1 MKNLCLVLDIDE
13 TILHYDPKKSKKPP
27 TREPKYIYDADGEL
41 AEIYGLMYG
50 DDELF
55 FRPGFWKFIKYVKSQ
70 NSETASQ
77 KSKRNDSRSDDSI
90 SDESRRNDSRRNDSR
105 RNDSISDDSRSD
117 DSRSDD
123 SRRNGLSPRNET
135 RRNGLSSRNND
146 RILLGIWTF
155 GTRGY
160 LNALRPYLGDSFAFF
175 HTLEDMKEGKLRLD
189 KQLDYVIEK
198 NNMPFNKSLPLP
210 PNIFLVDNRPEN
222 IYHKINR
229 NNGII
234 VESFHGHNPRD
245 TMFQNLQ
252 DICDG
257 LLKTSRM
264 PNQYIKRFNI
274 KGEEIP
280 IACIGFRFDGPY
292 GEPGG
297 LVPIRQRS
305 KSIRKSR
312 SRGGSKPNGDTKP
325 NKRKQNYTKK
335 MK

>member
-13 TILHYDPKKSKKPP
+13 TILHYDPKNSNKPL
-27 TREPKYIYDADGEL
+27 TRGPKYIYDADGEL

-70 NSETASQ
+70 NGETASHN
-77 KSKRNDSRSDDSI
+77 SRSDDSRSDESRRNDSRSDDSI
-90 SDESRRNDSRRNDSR
+90 SDDSSRHSRR
-105 RNDSISDDSRSD
+105 
-117 DSRSDD
+117 
-123 SRRNGLSPRNET
+123 GGSPRNI
-135 RRNGLSSRNND
+135 LSSRNND

-175 HTLEDMKEGKLRLD
+175 HTIEEMKEERLRLD

-198 NNMPFNKSLPLP
+198 NNMPYNKSLPLP

-229 NNGII
+229 NNGIL

-252 DICDG
+252 HMCNA
-257 LLKTSRM
+257 LLKTGRM
-264 PNQYIKRFNI
+264 PNQSIKRFNI
-274 KGEEIP
+274 KGNEMP
-280 IACIGFRFDGPY
+280 IACIGSRFDGLDD
-292 GEPGG
+292 GKPGG
-297 LVPIRQRS
+297 LVPVRARS
-305 KSIRKSR
+305 KSMRKSR
-312 SRGGSKPNGDTKP
+312 SSGGS

-335 MK
+335 TK

>member
-13 TILHYDPKKSKKPP
+13 TILHYDPKNSNKPL
-27 TREPKYIYDADGEL
+27 TRGPKYIYDADGEL

-70 NSETASQ
+70 NGETASQ
-77 KSKRNDSRSDDSI
+77 NSI
-90 SDESRRNDSRRNDSR
+90 
-105 RNDSISDDSRSD
+105 RNDSISDDSISD
-117 DSRSDD
+117 DSSRH
-123 SRRNGLSPRNET
+123 SRRGGSPRNS
-135 RRNGLSSRNND
+135 LSSRNND

-155 GTRGY
+155 GERGY

-175 HTLEDMKEGKLRLD
+175 HTIEEMKEGRLRLD

-198 NNMPFNKSLPLP
+198 NNMPYNKSLPLP

-229 NNGII
+229 NNGIL

-252 DICDG
+252 HMCNA
-257 LLKTSRM
+257 LLKTGRM
-264 PNQYIKRFNI
+264 PNQSIKRFNI
-274 KGEEIP
+274 KGNEMP
-280 IACIGFRFDGPY
+280 IACIGSRFDGLDD

-297 LVPIRQRS
+297 LVPVRARS
-305 KSIRKSR
+305 KSMRKSR
-312 SRGGSKPNGDTKP
+312 SSGGSKPNGDTKP

-335 MK
+335 TK